1 MNGGH
6 FGVHQDQNFCKL
18 DYHFLMKVARH
29 VQSNQKRKFIKFLQ
43 YIKKKCRNSFVFYCD
58 AKHSDA
64 LRGFSIFVVTCFWVV
79 VVKNEHSLL
88 GHGTMESVASQQSE
102 LVK

>member
-1 MNGGH
+1 MSKVTKNGSLL
-6 FGVHQDQNFCKL
+6 NFCNIL
-18 DYHFLMKVARH
+18 
-29 VQSNQKRKFIKFLQ
+29 
-43 YIKKKCRNSFVFYCD
+43 KKSIVTAFVFYYD

>member
-1 MNGGH
+1 MSKVTKNGSLL
-6 FGVHQDQNFCKL
+6 NFCNIL
-18 DYHFLMKVARH
+18 
-29 VQSNQKRKFIKFLQ
+29 
-43 YIKKKCRNSFVFYCD
+43 KKSIVTVFVFYCD